1 MLETEIVKNKKLINQ
16 IDDIMNNSKI
26 DGKQEV
32 INSGFFKNNAQLL
45 TTLQSQKNIATNRN
59 NYLLN
64 EQKLVKKKIII
75 NSLKKI
81 KADEIEGTI
90 NGNITGNANTATNL
104 KNVTSFQLQGDVISD
119 AISFDGQVGSYT
131 KVFSTE
137 LTANIITTKNNGG
150 TK

>member
-1 MLETEIVKNKKLINQ
+1 MEKKIKRFQRLATLRKRDISKNVANSNLLETEIVKNKKLINQ

-26 DGKQEV
+26 DGTKEV

-81 KADEIEGTI
+81 KADEKTSEYKT
-90 NGNITGNANTATNL
+90 L
-104 KNVTSFQLQGDVISD
+104 YSQELEKKN
-119 AISFDGQVGSYT
+119 Y
-131 KVFSTE
+131 
-137 LTANIITTKNNGG
+137 N
-150 TK
+150 

>member
-1 MLETEIVKNKKLINQ
+1 MEKKIKRFQRLATLRKRDISKNVANSNLLETEIIKNKKLINQ

-26 DGKQEV
+26 DGTQKV

-81 KADEIEGTI
+81 KADEKTSEYKTI
-90 NGNITGNANTATNL
+90 YSQEL
-104 KNVTSFQLQGDVISD
+104 EKKN
-119 AISFDGQVGSYT
+119 Y
-131 KVFSTE
+131 
-137 LTANIITTKNNGG
+137 N
-150 TK
+150 

>member
-1 MLETEIVKNKKLINQ
+1 MEKKIKRFQRLATLRKRDISKNVANSNLLETEIIKNKKLINQ
-16 IDDIMNNSKI
+16 IDDIMNNSKF
-26 DGKQEV
+26 DGTQKV

-81 KADEIEGTI
+81 KADEKTSEYKTVYSQE
-90 NGNITGNANTATNL
+90 L
-104 KNVTSFQLQGDVISD
+104 EKKN
-119 AISFDGQVGSYT
+119 Y
-131 KVFSTE
+131 
-137 LTANIITTKNNGG
+137 N
-150 TK
+150 

>member
-1 MLETEIVKNKKLINQ
+1 MEKKIKRFQRLATLRKRDISKNVANSNLLETEIIKNKKLINQ
-16 IDDIMNNSKI
+16 IDEIMNNSKI
-26 DGKQEV
+26 DGTQKV

-81 KADEIEGTI
+81 KADEKASEYKIVYSQE
-90 NGNITGNANTATNL
+90 L
-104 KNVTSFQLQGDVISD
+104 EKKN
-119 AISFDGQVGSYT
+119 Y
-131 KVFSTE
+131 
-137 LTANIITTKNNGG
+137 N
-150 TK
+150 

>member
-1 MLETEIVKNKKLINQ
+1 LEKKIKRFQRLATLRKRDISKNVANSNLLETEIIKNKKLINQ

-26 DGKQEV
+26 DGTEKV

-81 KADEIEGTI
+81 KADEKTSEYKTVYSQE
-90 NGNITGNANTATNL
+90 L
-104 KNVTSFQLQGDVISD
+104 EKKN
-119 AISFDGQVGSYT
+119 Y
-131 KVFSTE
+131 
-137 LTANIITTKNNGG
+137 N
-150 TK
+150 

>member
-1 MLETEIVKNKKLINQ
+1 MEKKIKRFQRLATLRKRDISKNVANSNLLETEIIKNKKLINQ
-16 IDDIMNNSKI
+16 IDEIMNNSKI
-26 DGKQEV
+26 DGTQKV

-81 KADEIEGTI
+81 KADE
-90 NGNITGNANTATNL
+90 
-104 KNVTSFQLQGDVISD
+104 KTSEYKTVYSQELEKK
-119 AISFDGQVGSYT
+119 SY
-131 KVFSTE
+131 
-137 LTANIITTKNNGG
+137 N
-150 TK
+150 

>member
-1 MLETEIVKNKKLINQ
+1 MEKKIRRFQRLATLRKRDISKNVANSNLLETEIIKNNKLINQ

-26 DGKQEV
+26 EGTQKV

-81 KADEIEGTI
+81 KADEK
-90 NGNITGNANTATNL
+90 TNKYKTL
-104 KNVTSFQLQGDVISD
+104 YSQELEKKN
-119 AISFDGQVGSYT
+119 Y
-131 KVFSTE
+131 
-137 LTANIITTKNNGG
+137 N
-150 TK
+150 

>member
-1 MLETEIVKNKKLINQ
+1 MEKKIRRFQRLATLRKRDISKNVANSNILETEIIKNKKLIDQ

-75 NSLKKI
+75 NSLKKN
-81 KADEIEGTI
+81 KADEKTSEYK
-90 NGNITGNANTATNL
+90 AVYSQEL
-104 KNVTSFQLQGDVISD
+104 EKKN
-119 AISFDGQVGSYT
+119 Y
-131 KVFSTE
+131 
-137 LTANIITTKNNGG
+137 N
-150 TK
+150 

>member
-1 MLETEIVKNKKLINQ
+1 MEKKIKRFQRLATLRKRDISKNVANSNLLETEIIKNKKLINQ

-26 DGKQEV
+26 DGTEKV

-81 KADEIEGTI
+81 KADEKTSEYKTVYSQE
-90 NGNITGNANTATNL
+90 L
-104 KNVTSFQLQGDVISD
+104 EKKN
-119 AISFDGQVGSYT
+119 Y
-131 KVFSTE
+131 
-137 LTANIITTKNNGG
+137 N
-150 TK
+150 

>member
-1 MLETEIVKNKKLINQ
+1 MEKKIKRFKRLATLRKRDISKNVANSNILETEIIKNKKLINQ

-26 DGKQEV
+26 DGKQEI
-32 INSGFFKNNAQLL
+32 INSGIFKNNAQLL

-81 KADEIEGTI
+81 KADEKTREYKT
-90 NGNITGNANTATNL
+90 L
-104 KNVTSFQLQGDVISD
+104 YSQELEKKN
-119 AISFDGQVGSYT
+119 Y
-131 KVFSTE
+131 
-137 LTANIITTKNNGG
+137 N
-150 TK
+150 

>member
-1 MLETEIVKNKKLINQ
+1 MEKKIKRFQRLATLRKRDISKNVANSNLLETEIIKNKKLINQ
-16 IDDIMNNSKI
+16 IDEIMNNSKI
-26 DGKQEV
+26 DGTQKV

-81 KADEIEGTI
+81 KADEKASEYKTI
-90 NGNITGNANTATNL
+90 YSQEL
-104 KNVTSFQLQGDVISD
+104 EKKN
-119 AISFDGQVGSYT
+119 Y
-131 KVFSTE
+131 
-137 LTANIITTKNNGG
+137 N
-150 TK
+150 